1 VRFRELFTFL
11 LAAAGLVAS
20 TGHADA
26 ATPAEL
32 LHDIQENALDPTAC
46 YRVRDLSFAKEDV
59 RVYLNEGYLIFTK
72 PVDGRRTG
80 VFFRRRRRRRCRGA
94 GPAAHPQ

>member
-1 VRFRELFTFL
+1 MRFREFLTFL
-11 LAAAGLVAS
+11 LAAAGLVAF
-20 TGHADA
+20 TGHAA
-26 ATPAEL
+26 AASPSEL
-32 LHDIQENALDPTAC
+32 LRAIQENSLDPPAC

-80 VFFRRRRRRRCRGA
+80 AVFSADVEG
-94 GPAAHPQ
+94 GD